1 MELGPPSPGLPS
13 VRPRA
18 NGTSVCRLP
27 SPSCRPASLRR
38 SSMAPRLR
46 TSRSAA
52 AQSPETNA
60 QDTHR
65 MSAKESAEAVDS
77 VPAAHDM
84 ELAGIKTPV
93 GIKIHGPSLDGIE
106 APEAAAALVSRGY
119 GRARDRGD
127 DPRFQVILP
136 GLGGRRNKLP
146 RPSVEV
152 LLLPKLVE
160 KYILNF
166 EGAVIGGCR
175 TKQQS

>member
-1 MELGPPSPGLPS
+1 MT
-13 VRPRA
+13 R
-18 NGTSVCRLP
+18 
-27 SPSCRPASLRR
+27 SL
-38 SSMAPRLR
+38 
-46 TSRSAA
+46 TAA

-175 TKQQS
+175 TKQKARPPTPAVPSQRRPPLVKTSAALWW